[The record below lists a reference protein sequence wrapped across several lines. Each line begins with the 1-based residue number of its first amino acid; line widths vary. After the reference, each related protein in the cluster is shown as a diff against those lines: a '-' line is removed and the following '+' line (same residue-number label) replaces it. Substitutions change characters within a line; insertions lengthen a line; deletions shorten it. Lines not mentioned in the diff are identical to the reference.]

1 MWVALPLCQK
11 KMPLQINVLVDKK
24 ETAVFK
30 AARES
35 LNLLLHSSKEE
46 GVTLRQPCC
55 AVNSCCQGES
65 GWQSKKTTWVLG
77 QLFGARLQ

>member
-35 LNLLLHSSKEE
+35 LNLHSSKEE

-55 AVNSCCQGES
+55 AV
-65 GWQSKKTTWVLG
+65 L
-77 QLFGARLQ
+77 